1 LPRSN
6 KLSAFAFTSTVG
18 SPGLGSWVFA
28 GGADSDG
35 AALAEAD
42 FAAEAEDF
50 ADALDFGQTQAG
62 FEEEDAEAEAVP
74 G

>member
-1 LPRSN
+1 M
-6 KLSAFAFTSTVG
+6 G
-18 SPGLGSWVFA
+18 YWVFA